1 MSQGQ
6 KVRIGGF
13 VVIAVAAVV
22 VMFALGGAGDAP
34 GATTDGVK
42 QALAEWDLNELGAD
56 SAPQQSVSAQWAAK
70 DLLAVIGRAEARQ
83 SGALSAKVPALLLL
97 GVLAL
102 CWHGVMSPTAG
113 GPKRA
118 TETGPATDTAV

>member
-1 MSQGQ
+1 MSQRQ

-13 VVIAVAAVV
+13 IVIAVAAVV
-22 VMFALGGAGDAP
+22 IMFVVGGSGDAP
-34 GATTDGVK
+34 GTTTDDVES
-42 QALAEWDLNELGAD
+42 ALAEWKLNDLGAD

-83 SGALSAKVPALLLL
+83 SGALSTKIPALLLL

-102 CWHGVMSPTAG
+102 CWHGVTNPVTIGAAPMAEAP
-113 GPKRA
+113 
-118 TETGPATDTAV
+118 TDTDG

>member
-1 MSQGQ
+1 MSQRE

-22 VMFALGGAGDAP
+22 VMFALGGSGDAP
-34 GATTDGVK
+34 GATAEDVET
-42 QALAEWDLNELGAD
+42 ALAGWELNEDGSE

-83 SGALSAKVPALLLL
+83 SGALSTKIPALLLL
-97 GVLAL
+97 GVLSL
-102 CWHGVMSPTAG
+102 CWQGV
-113 GPKRA
+113 
-118 TETGPATDTAV
+118 TGPVVATPETEPGAEPADSAA